1 MAASRNSL
9 PTDLFQR
16 VGAFVA
22 ARIAPGATVHLGLS
36 GGRDSI
42 VLLDLLSRL
51 PLAGRLAAIHV
62 NHGLSPRADDWAD
75 FCRATCARLAVP
87 LTVVPVVVDRSTGQG
102 LEAAARAARYAA
114 FADCAGPGGT
124 LLLAQHRGDQA
135 ETVLF
140 NLLRGS
146 GVAGAAGMRGER
158 ENHGLRLLRPLLGTA
173 RAEIDAYAPAR
184 GLAWIDDESNDDTRL
199 SRNFLRHRILPE
211 LNERFPG
218 AEAALV
224 RAAGHFA
231 EAGELLDALAEVD
244 WQRVADGD
252 AARLPQLR
260 ELAPARLRNLLRWRL
275 QQLGW
280 QPPAANR
287 LDEFVRQLLDA
298 APDRHPELQ
307 LPAGRMR
314 LSRARLRWLPGG

>member
-1 MAASRNSL
+1 MAGSRNSL
-9 PTDLFQR
+9 PTELLRR
-16 VGAFVA
+16 VGEFAA

-62 NHGLSPRADDWAD
+62 NHGLSPRGDAWAD
-75 FCRATCARLAVP
+75 FCRGVCARLGVP
-87 LTVVPVVVDRSTGQG
+87 LTVVPVVVDLAAGQG

-114 FADCAGPGGT
+114 FAACAGAGGT

-146 GVAGAAGMRGER
+146 GVAGAAGMRDER
-158 ENHGLRLLRPLLGTA
+158 DGHGLRLLRPLLGTA
-173 RAEIDAYAPAR
+173 RAEIDAYAQAR
-184 GLAWIDDESNDDTRL
+184 GLAWIDDESNDDTQL

-211 LNERFPG
+211 LNARFPG
-218 AEAALV
+218 AEAALA

-231 EAGELLDALAEVD
+231 EAAELLDALAEVD

-260 ELAPARLRNLLRWRL
+260 QLTPARIRNLLRWRL
-275 QQLGW
+275 RQLGW
-280 QPPAANR
+280 QPPAASR
-287 LDEFVRQLLDA
+287 LDEFVRQLQDA

-314 LSRARLRWLPGG
+314 LSRARLHWLPGG

>member
-1 MAASRNSL
+1 MAGSRNSL
-9 PTDLFQR
+9 PTDLLQR
-16 VGAFVA
+16 VGEFAA

-62 NHGLSPRADDWAD
+62 NHGLSLRADDWAD
-75 FCRATCARLAVP
+75 FCRATCGRLAVP

-102 LEAAARAARYAA
+102 LEAAARAARYAT
-114 FADCAGPGGT
+114 FAACAGPGGT

-146 GVAGAAGMRGER
+146 GVAGAAGMRDER
-158 ENHGLRLLRPLLGTA
+158 DSHGLRLLRPLLGTA
-173 RAEIDAYAPAR
+173 RAEIDAYAQAR
-184 GLAWIDDESNDDTRL
+184 GLAWIDDESNDDTQL

-218 AEAALV
+218 AEAALA

-231 EAGELLDALAEVD
+231 EAAELLDALAEVD

-252 AARLPQLR
+252 AAQLSPLR
-260 ELAPARLRNLLRWRL
+260 QLAPARIRNLLRWRL

-280 QPPAANR
+280 QPPTASR
-287 LDEFVRQLLDA
+287 LDEFVRQLLYA

-314 LSRARLRWLPGG
+314 LSRARLSWLPGG